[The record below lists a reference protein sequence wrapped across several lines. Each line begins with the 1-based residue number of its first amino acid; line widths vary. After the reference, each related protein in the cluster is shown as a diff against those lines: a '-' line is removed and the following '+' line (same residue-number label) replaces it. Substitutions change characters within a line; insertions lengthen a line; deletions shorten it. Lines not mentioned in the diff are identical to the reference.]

1 MSFQGLG
8 ACTRLAPMSKCAVC
22 NAPLPPASAEGATR
36 QGPFCS
42 PRCRTIDLGK
52 WLGGEYVISRPLGPE
67 DGEED
72 LAEFMLREEEAGKL
86 S

>member
-1 MSFQGLG
+1 M
-8 ACTRLAPMSKCAVC
+8 KCAVC
-22 NAPLPPASAEGATR
+22 GEALGATR

-52 WLGGEYVISRPLGPE
+52 WLGGEYVISRPLDPE
-67 DGEED
+67 DDAEALEELLRVRDPSGD
-72 LAEFMLREEEAGKL
+72 L